1 VKTSK
6 NSQGASSFYPRIKDY
21 TRILKRRGSIYGG
34 EETVY
39 GSDKDL
45 AIVTGDGFTE
55 KVSFI
60 EMKNIRAVLI
70 QRFPLATRA
79 SILALLF
86 LILFGLIGVSL
97 PENEIIALI
106 VFFFVLAFFYGL
118 LLLGLKTCSVRIV
131 TDVNEHQLVNV
142 HRMRVARKLLH
153 FVTERMQPYLAPDVS
168 AEASPAAPVPPPP
181 PPAVTPE
188 PEPEAL

>member
-1 VKTSK
+1 VKISK

-60 EMKNIRAVLI
+60 EMKNIRSVLI

-79 SILALLF
+79 LVLALL
-86 LILFGLIGVSL
+86 LLLVFGVIGISL
-97 PENEIIALI
+97 PENQI
-106 VFFFVLAFFYGL
+106 VFLIFLFAFFAFIYGL
-118 LLLGLKTCSVRIV
+118 LLLGLKTCSVRII
-131 TDVNEHQLVNV
+131 TDVNEHTLMNV
-142 HRMRVARKLLH
+142 HRLRIARKLLH

-168 AEASPAAPVPPPP
+168 AEAPPASPVPPPP
-181 PPAVTPE
+181 PPEVTPE
-188 PEPEAL
+188 TEPEAL